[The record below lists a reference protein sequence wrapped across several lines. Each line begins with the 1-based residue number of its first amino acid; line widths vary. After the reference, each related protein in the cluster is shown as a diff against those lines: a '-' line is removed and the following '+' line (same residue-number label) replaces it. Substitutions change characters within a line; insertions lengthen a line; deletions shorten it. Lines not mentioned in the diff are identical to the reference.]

1 MFLSLYLRN
10 QTNRLKMSAEDKT
23 KQKKVADSAQ
33 KEAKGKKLSQ
43 FGRAMRKYRG
53 WGEIVDMKAVL
64 K

>member
-1 MFLSLYLRN
+1 
-10 QTNRLKMSAEDKT
+10 MSAEDKT
-23 KQKKVADSAQ
+23 KQKKVPDSAQ